1 MALCCQ
7 RASQFQ
13 KPGPRACLPPL
24 CALDAATG
32 PISSSHLRFSAGPWA
47 SAPGL
52 LLTSHVLHT
61 RSHSQHTATHAH
73 TDTHLHVFT
82 LTHNIHLHNTFMR
95 SHILTQHTPT
105 QHSYMLTHTTPSHNT
120 QIHTHTQ
127 TFSVLFK
134 TSPDRCLGQFLTPQ
148 TWFRRS
154 MAVTGD
160 RTGTGAG
167 VWREAV
173 PPPPAGA
180 GVGDPG
186 PRLSADT

>member
-1 MALCCQ
+1 MTQNGTMLPESQ
-7 RASQFQ
+7 PVPETWASGMSASTLRSECGHWAHFQ
-13 KPGPRACLPPL
+13 QSSQVQCRTLGLSPWPAPHFPRAAYTL
-24 CALDAATG
+24 
-32 PISSSHLRFSAGPWA
+32 
-47 SAPGL
+47 
-52 LLTSHVLHT
+52 
-61 RSHSQHTATHAH
+61 
-73 TDTHLHVFT
+73 T
-82 LTHNIHLHNTFMR
+82 LTHNTQLHTLTLT
-95 SHILTQHTPT
+95 HTTCVHTDTQHTPT
-105 QHSYMLTHTTPSHNT
+105 QHIHALTHTDTTHTYTALIHAHTHNT

-186 PRLSADT
+186 PRLSADI

>member
-1 MALCCQ
+1 MRPLGPFPAVI
-7 RASQFQ
+7 SGSVPD
-13 KPGPRACLPPL
+13 PGPQPLACSSLPT
-24 CALDAATG
+24 CCIHA
-32 PISSSHLRFSAGPWA
+32 
-47 SAPGL
+47 
-52 LLTSHVLHT
+52 HT
-61 RSHSQHTATHAH
+61 QHTATHAH

-82 LTHNIHLHNTFMR
+82 LTHNIHLHNTFIR

-127 TFSVLFK
+127 TFSALFK

-186 PRLSADT
+186 PQLSADI